1 MTMIN
6 NKPDAMGRLLYG
18 NGDLY
23 SGQWK
28 DGQQNGQGRMIYD
41 DGSVYEGQWRNNKFD
56 GYGTYKHID
65 GSTIS
70 GIWKEGILQKDQK
83 EKRLDNDSSRPV
95 MEARQDN
102 DGLISTPKQTSI
114 KVIG

>member
-1 MTMIN
+1 MDMVHTSI
-6 NKPDAMGRLLYG
+6 
-18 NGDLY
+18 
-23 SGQWK
+23 
-28 DGQQNGQGRMIYD
+28 
-41 DGSVYEGQWRNNKFD
+41 
-56 GYGTYKHID
+56 HI
-65 GSTIS
+65 STIS

-102 DGLISTPKQTSI
+102 DGLISTPKQTI